1 MAKCFTPPPSHWALL
16 SRGWFSSG
24 CSVRLEWEWPRV
36 TEALVPPKAGR
47 FRLAKMTVFR

>member
-1 MAKCFTPPPSHWALL
+1 MAKCFTPPPSPRALK
-16 SRGWFSSG
+16 SRGWFSDG
-24 CSVRLEWEWPRV
+24 CSVGLEWQWPWV